1 MRLIYFLISTPFKYN
16 LDILLILIVNVN
28 VRQQILVQIMFH
40 AKKSIGYENKEKIIP
55 SLIIKHKC
63 FVSRKKPKKI
73 YKNLKIYTADKS

>member
-40 AKKSIGYENKEKIIP
+40 AQKSIGYENKEKIIP
-55 SLIIKHKC
+55 SLIFKHKC